1 MEVVSISSKSPKAI
15 MQAEQKA
22 AMLEVLEHMKEGIEN
37 GDIVEF
43 VACSVDDDG
52 TAQIHV
58 AAMDMPGA
66 VGMYEIGKHL
76 LINDQTLF

>member
-1 MEVVSISSKSPKAI
+1 MEVVSIKSKSPKAR
-15 MQAEQKA
+15 MEAEQKA
-22 AMLEVLEHMKEGIEN
+22 AMLEVLENIKEQIEA
-37 GDIVEF
+37 GTIAEF
-43 VACSVDDDG
+43 VACSVDQDG
-52 TAQIHV
+52 IAQIHV